1 MDDFPDSDLWS
12 ISAFQRARDAG
23 LLNAGGEGRPT
34 LLPTTL
40 LADLRQ
46 LEADPVHG
54 DVLEVMAACVRNREA
69 ALLYLQYG
77 SHVWPV
83 TLFPRQF
90 LYHSPRDVSRMEP
103 GAEMSRLRLISA
115 EPPGVK
121 PPGDAA
127 HERVAGSERY
137 RPLGELLW
145 VVALHGPRAML
156 LEEISGRV
164 AYRLVSSS
172 SKELPPLRGALS
184 SAVTRLRSEAV
195 SLRDVASWP
204 GLSVERASRLLNALY
219 LNGALMTSQSHPAAR
234 AQPSR
239 WRDWFNRRR

>member
-1 MDDFPDSDLWS
+1 
-12 ISAFQRARDAG
+12 
-23 LLNAGGEGRPT
+23 
-34 LLPTTL
+34 
-40 LADLRQ
+40 
-46 LEADPVHG
+46 
-54 DVLEVMAACVRNREA
+54 
-69 ALLYLQYG
+69 
-77 SHVWPV
+77 
-83 TLFPRQF
+83 
-90 LYHSPRDVSRMEP
+90 
-103 GAEMSRLRLISA
+103 
-115 EPPGVK
+115 
-121 PPGDAA
+121 
-127 HERVAGSERY
+127 
-137 RPLGELLW
+137 
-145 VVALHGPRAML
+145 ML